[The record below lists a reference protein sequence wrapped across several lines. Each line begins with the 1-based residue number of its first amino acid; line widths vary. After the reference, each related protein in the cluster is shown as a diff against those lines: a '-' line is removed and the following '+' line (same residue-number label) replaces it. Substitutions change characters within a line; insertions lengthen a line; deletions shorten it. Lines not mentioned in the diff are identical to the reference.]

1 MKILSGQ
8 TLSTGEAQVNKMD
21 EELLTNLTDS
31 LDDLSDVMKEQSQIV
46 SDIKNLLLEYIHNIN
61 KPMEDFDL

>member
-1 MKILSGQ
+1 LNERV
-8 TLSTGEAQVNKMD
+8 TVTNMD

-31 LDDLSDVMKEQSQIV
+31 LDDLSAVMEEQSQIV

>member
-1 MKILSGQ
+1 
-8 TLSTGEAQVNKMD
+8 MD

-31 LDDLSDVMKEQSQIV
+31 LDDLSAVMEEQSAIV

-61 KPMEDFDL
+61 KPMEDFEL

>member
-1 MKILSGQ
+1 LNERV
-8 TLSTGEAQVNKMD
+8 TVTNMD
-21 EELLTNLTDS
+21 EEVLTNLTDS
-31 LDDLSDVMKEQSQIV
+31 LDDLSSAMEEQSQIV

>member
-1 MKILSGQ
+1 
-8 TLSTGEAQVNKMD
+8 MD

-31 LDDLSDVMKEQSQIV
+31 LDDLSSAMEEQSQIV

>member
-1 MKILSGQ
+1 
-8 TLSTGEAQVNKMD
+8 MD

-61 KPMEDFDL
+61 KPMEDFDLWQINH